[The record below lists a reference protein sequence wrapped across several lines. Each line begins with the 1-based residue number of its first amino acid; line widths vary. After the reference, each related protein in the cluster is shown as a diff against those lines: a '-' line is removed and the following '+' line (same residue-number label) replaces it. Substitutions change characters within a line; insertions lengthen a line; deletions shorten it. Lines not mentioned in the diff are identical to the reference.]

1 MMVENVGRRRV
12 LLAAPR
18 GFCAGVQR
26 AVRAVEEAIEAYG
39 GPVYVRRQIVHNAHV
54 VAALE
59 RRGAIFVAEAEE
71 APEGAVLVLA
81 AHGVAPRVHDVA
93 RARGLR
99 VIDATCPLV
108 TKIHREV
115 RRFADSGFSVVLIGQ
130 RSHEE
135 MVGTYGQA
143 PDKVVVVSEPKDISL
158 ISVPDDE
165 RVAWVSQST
174 LAVEYVDHMVRLLR
188 QRFPALIDPPSE
200 DICYAVSNRQAAV
213 RAIAPKSDL
222 VLVAGARNSHNST
235 QLVRVA
241 LAAGARMAQLVE
253 AADHI
258 APSWLADV
266 STVGVTGG
274 ASAPAS
280 LIDAV
285 IARLAEHGYTAV
297 EEVVSGVESQS
308 FARPRGFEV
317 AR

>member
-59 RRGAIFVAEAEE
+59 RRGAIFVAEAED

-115 RRFADSGFSVVLIGQ
+115 RRFADRGFSVVLIGQ

-135 MVGTYGQA
+135 VVGTYGQA
-143 PDKVVVVSEPKDISL
+143 PDKVVVVSEPEDISL

-188 QRFPALIDPPSE
+188 QRFPALVDPPSE

-213 RAIAPKSDL
+213 RAIAAESDL
-222 VLVAGARNSHNST
+222 VLVAGARNSHNSA

-241 LAAGARMAQLVE
+241 LAAGARMARLVE
-253 AADHI
+253 AAHQI
-258 APSWLADV
+258 APTWLAEV

-274 ASAPAS
+274 ASAPTA
-280 LIDAV
+280 LIEAV
-285 IARLAEHGYTAV
+285 MATLAEYGYTAV
-297 EEVVSGVESQS
+297 EEVVSGVESQT
-308 FARPRGFEV
+308 FARPRGFEA